1 MRILRQD
8 EYSEFEKKLEQAQMD
23 TDNKKEKVDAAY
35 AMVENNITLLGATIV
50 EDKLQDKVPETIKEL
65 RTAEIKIWMLTG
77 DKMNT
82 AYNIGLS
89 CNLIS
94 KDMKTFF
101 IEGKEIKK
109 DENLQI
115 INNEERQ
122 EVITNFA
129 KEYNNFKGNFDS
141 LTVPQFGVLVDEKAL
156 LTITQSEE
164 MEHIFL
170 NIAKDAVA
178 VICCRVS
185 PLQKSQVVKMM
196 KNYDKDKITLFCITY

>member
-1 MRILRQD
+1 MNKFSAQGYRTLFIGMKVLSQE
-8 EYSEFEKKLEQAQMD
+8 EYDAFATALNEANMSMEDKDKKVADVIKTVEKD
-23 TDNKKEKVDAAY
+23 IY
-35 AMVENNITLLGATIV
+35 LLGATIV
-50 EDKLQDKVPETIKEL
+50 EDKLQDKVPETIRDL
-65 RTAEIKIWMLTG
+65 RLAGIKIWMLTG

-141 LTVPQFGVLVDEKAL
+141 
-156 LTITQSEE
+156 
-164 MEHIFL
+164 
-170 NIAKDAVA
+170 
-178 VICCRVS
+178 
-185 PLQKSQVVKMM
+185 
-196 KNYDKDKITLFCITY
+196 